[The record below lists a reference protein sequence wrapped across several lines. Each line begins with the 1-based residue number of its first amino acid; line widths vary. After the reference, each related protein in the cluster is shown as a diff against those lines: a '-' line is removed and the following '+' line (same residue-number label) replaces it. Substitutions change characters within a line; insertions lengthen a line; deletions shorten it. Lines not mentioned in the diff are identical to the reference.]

1 MTPVLNPQ
9 NLINTLM
16 SMYHSNIR
24 QVEHLQQA
32 NMAIRN
38 DITNILLRTIQSPS
52 ATSPSPSATSPSPS
66 ATSPSPSA
74 TSPSPSAT
82 SPSPSATSPIPI
94 QSPSLTPNTNRRNN
108 RRNIFS
114 QRELNLSSTINDVY
128 GRFMEP
134 VQIFPTQ
141 IQIENATRVVHFAD
155 IVRPINNSC
164 PITMD
169 TFEDNTL
176 VSVIRECNHIFNTDA
191 LNNWFRGNCRCPV
204 CRYDIRNYNQPRNA
218 NANANAN
225 ANTNNTNTGNT
236 NTGNTN
242 TGNTNT
248 GNTNTGNTNTG
259 NTNTGNTNNMDMDTN
274 DTNIIPNIS
283 NVQYDSN
290 TDSIT
295 FDITNEE
302 FYNNLTRLAMSRLNL
317 LNNTY
322 DMSGNNV
329 YDASG
334 NNTYDASGN
343 NTYDPSGNNTY
354 HSFGNNYYY

>member
-9 NLINTLM
+9 NLINSLM
-16 SMYHSNIR
+16 SMYHTNTR
-24 QVEHLQQA
+24 QIEHLQQA

-38 DITNILLRTIQSPS
+38 DITNIVLRTIQSPS
-52 ATSPSPSATSPSPS
+52 ATSPSATSPS
-66 ATSPSPSA
+66 ATSPSA
-74 TSPSPSAT
+74 TSPSAT
-82 SPSPSATSPIPI
+82 SPSAIVNPSTSPIQSPI
-94 QSPSLTPNTNRRNN
+94 QSPSTSPIQSPNPNRRNN
-108 RRNIFS
+108 RRNLFS
-114 QRELNLSSTINDVY
+114 QRELNLSSTVSDVFQ
-128 GRFMEP
+128 RFMEP

-141 IQIENATRVVHFAD
+141 IQIENATRVVQFAD
-155 IVRPINNSC
+155 IVRPINYSC

-169 TFEDNTL
+169 NFEDNTL

-204 CRYDIRNYNQPRNA
+204 CRYDIRNYNQPRNT
-218 NANANAN
+218 NINDTN
-225 ANTNNTNTGNT
+225 NTNNTNTGNT
-236 NTGNTN
+236 NTN
-242 TGNTNT
+242 
-248 GNTNTGNTNTG
+248 

-290 TDSIT
+290 TDSVT

-302 FYNNLTRLAMSRLNL
+302 FYNNLTRLAMSRLNF

-322 DMSGNNV
+322 DM
-329 YDASG
+329 
-334 NNTYDASGN
+334 SGN

-354 HSFGNNYYY
+354 DPSGNNTYDTSGNNVYY

>member
-1 MTPVLNPQ
+1 MIIYLNIFLIIYIIMTPVLNPQ
-9 NLINTLM
+9 NLINSLM

-52 ATSPSPSATSPSPS
+52 ATSP
-66 ATSPSPSA
+66 
-74 TSPSPSAT
+74 
-82 SPSPSATSPIPI
+82 I
-94 QSPSLTPNTNRRNN
+94 QSPNPSPNPNRRNN
-108 RRNIFS
+108 RRNLFS
-114 QRELNLSSTINDVY
+114 QRELNLSSTVSDVFQ
-128 GRFMEP
+128 RFMEP

-141 IQIENATRVVHFAD
+141 VQIENATRVVQFAD
-155 IVRPINNSC
+155 IVRPINYSC

-169 TFEDNTL
+169 NFEDNTL

-218 NANANAN
+218 NIN
-225 ANTNNTNTGNT
+225 NTNNTNIGNT
-236 NTGNTN
+236 NTNTN
-242 TGNTNT
+242 
-248 GNTNTGNTNTG
+248 
-259 NTNTGNTNNMDMDTN
+259 NTNNMDTDTNTN

-283 NVQYDSN
+283 NVHYDSN
-290 TDSIT
+290 TDSVT
-295 FDITNEE
+295 FDISNEE
-302 FYNNLTRLAMSRLNL
+302 FYNNLTRLAMNRINL

-322 DMSGNNV
+322 DM
-329 YDASG
+329 
-334 NNTYDASGN
+334 SGN

-354 HSFGNNYYY
+354 DPSGNNTYDTSGNNIYY